1 MEMLRDGFEA
11 IITSAGA
18 SEAIASGAEVELEV
32 IAKDENIGR
41 WDFVKMGESLDGL
54 AGIIIKSLR
63 FEEDLVA
70 VFEPESVHFG
80 LLPVEMV
87 DFGIKIKRQKPE
99 IMASEIIF
107 WAGITEADDEFHEDI
122 IA

>member
-1 MEMLRDGFEA
+1 MLRDGFEA